1 MMNTIKTAGSW
12 LKKITTAVSAVTYVG
27 FFAIMLL
34 IVLDVTLRKLLNSP
48 VPGAYELVQYALMAS
63 VFASFA
69 YCQSERGHI
78 HITMLIRLMPQKLRF
93 AAYSFTGLLSAVI
106 AGYLGYAAIRQ
117 AKQAF
122 EFNYTTGLLK
132 FAVFP
137 FFWIMAVA
145 MFLFTIAI
153 LFDVM
158 RSVIAMFNKE
168 FADEIQKDWS

>member
-1 MMNTIKTAGSW
+1 MNAIKNAGTW
-12 LKKITTAVSAVTYVG
+12 LKRATTLISVITYAG

-34 IVLDVTLRKLLNSP
+34 IVADVTLRKLLNSP
-48 VPGAYELVQYALMAS
+48 IPGAYEIVQYALMAS

-69 YCQSERGHI
+69 YCQSERGHV
-78 HITMLIRLMPQKLRF
+78 HITMIIRLMPQKLRF

-117 AKQAF
+117 ANQAF
-122 EFNYTTGLLK
+122 EANYTTGLLK

-137 FFWIMAVA
+137 FFWIMAIT
-145 MFLFTIAI
+145 MFLFTVAI
-153 LFDVM
+153 FFDVI
-158 RSVIAMFNKE
+158 RSVIAIFNRD